1 MKNDQIASNP
11 AMGQSSFVD
20 TQAFGLT
27 PRGRGITRNLASLVK
42 GIMTAGKAIPAPPA
56 WIVLVFIVLLGIAF
70 YFYVPAIFYAETD
83 DAYVQAD
90 NVSVVPKVSAYV
102 VALHVT
108 DNSSFKKGQ
117 LLVELDPRDFAVA
130 VASAEANVAGA
141 QAAVE
146 NAKAEVDEQNSI
158 IAADAAM
165 LTGDAATL
173 SFAKQQLFRFA
184 KLATDEAGTVEDF
197 QQAQSNIGQ
206 RQAVLMR
213 DQASLGA
220 ARSQLQV
227 LQTRVAQANAQV
239 AASQAVLARAD
250 LNLSYTKIYAD
261 ISGTVANR
269 TVQVGN
275 YVQAGQGLFSAV
287 PDEVYIV
294 ANFKETQLA
303 SMHVG
308 QPVAVNVD
316 AVPGV
321 TFKGHIDSFQRGT
334 GSYFALLPPENA
346 TGNFIKVVQRVPV
359 KILLEPG
366 QEASVALSPGMSV
379 EASVQIKPVPSWLPD
394 FIKNWLI

>member
-1 MKNDQIASNP
+1 MKDDQVASN
-11 AMGQSSFVD
+11 AVHVSAAD
-20 TQAFGLT
+20 AQALG
-27 PRGRGITRNLASLVK
+27 PMPPGRGTTRSLGSLAK
-42 GIMTAGKAIPAPPA
+42 GIAARARGIPAPPVWLIIA
-56 WIVLVFIVLLGIAF
+56 FVGLLAVAF
-70 YFYVPAIFYAETD
+70 YFYVPALFYAETD

-90 NVSVVPKVSAYV
+90 NVSVVPKISAYV

-108 DNSSFKKGQ
+108 DNSNFKKGQ
-117 LLVELDPRDFAVA
+117 LLVELDPRDVAVA
-130 VASAEANVAGA
+130 VANAEANVAGA
-141 QAAVE
+141 EAALD
-146 NAKAEVDEQNSI
+146 NAKAEVDEQNSV
-158 IAADAAM
+158 IAADMAM
-165 LTGDAATL
+165 LTGDTATL

-184 KLATDEAGTVEDF
+184 RLASDEAGTVEDF

-206 RQAVLMR
+206 RQATLMK
-213 DQASLGA
+213 DQASLAA
-220 ARSQLQV
+220 ARSQLRV
-227 LQTRVAQANAQV
+227 LATRVAQANAQV
-239 AASQAVLARAD
+239 AVSQAVLARAN

-275 YVQAGQGLFSAV
+275 YVQAGEALFSAV
-287 PDEVYIV
+287 PDDVYII

-303 SMHVG
+303 DMRMG

-366 QEASVALSPGMSV
+366 QEASAALSPGMSV
-379 EASVQIKPVPSWLPD
+379 EASVQINAVPDWLPG
-394 FIKNWLI
+394 FIKNWRI

>member
-1 MKNDQIASNP
+1 MKDDQIASN
-11 AMGQSSFVD
+11 AADQVSAVD
-20 TQAFGLT
+20 TQPFGPT
-27 PRGRGITRNLASLVK
+27 RHGRGTTRYLGSLAK
-42 GIMTAGKAIPAPPA
+42 GIVAFARGIPAPPA
-56 WIVLVFIVLLGIAF
+56 WLVIAFVGLLAVAF
-70 YFYVPAIFYAETD
+70 YFYVPALFYAETD

-90 NVSVVPKVSAYV
+90 NVSVVPKISAYV
-102 VALHVT
+102 VALNVT

-117 LLVELDPRDFAVA
+117 LLVELDPRDFGVA
-130 VASAEANVAGA
+130 VANAEANVAGA
-141 QAAVE
+141 QAALE
-146 NAKAEVDEQNSI
+146 NAKAEVGEQTSI
-158 IAADAAM
+158 IAADTAM
-165 LTGDAATL
+165 LTGDTATL

-184 KLATDEAGTVEDF
+184 RLASDEAGTVEDF

-206 RQAVLMR
+206 RQATLMK
-213 DQASLGA
+213 DQASLAA

-227 LQTRVAQANAQV
+227 LETRVAQANAQV
-239 AASQAVLARAD
+239 AVSQAVLAGAD

-275 YVQAGQGLFSAV
+275 YVQAGEALFSAV
-287 PDEVYIV
+287 PSDVYVI

-303 SMHVG
+303 GLRVG
-308 QPVAVNVD
+308 QPVAINVD

-359 KILLEPG
+359 KVLLEPG
-366 QEASVALSPGMSV
+366 QEASAALSPGMSV
-379 EASVQIKPVPSWLPD
+379 EASVQINAVPDWLPG
-394 FIKNWLI
+394 FIKNWFI